1 MGKLEDL
8 TALLVNELDDFKTSI
23 EKMETINNQL
33 HDTKVQIDVSEY
45 KSIIKEHQQQMQSHL
60 NEIKNFERRFNSK
73 IEDAKIYP
81 TWAVVVFI
89 LSVLVSGFFLVHIY
103 YII

>member
-8 TALLVNELDDFKTSI
+8 TALLVNELDDFKASI

-33 HDTKVQIDVSEY
+33 HDTKIQMDVSEY
-45 KSIIKEHQQQMQSHL
+45 KTIIKEHQQQMQSHL
-60 NEIKNFERRFNSK
+60 NKIEHFERRFNNK

-81 TWAVVVFI
+81 TWAVLVFI
-89 LSVLVSGFFLVHIY
+89 ASILLVLISIVYVLLEK
-103 YII
+103 

>member
-8 TALLVNELDDFKTSI
+8 TALLVNELEDFKISI
-23 EKMETINNQL
+23 EKMETINEQL

-45 KSIIKEHQQQMQSHL
+45 KTIIKEHQQQMQSHL
-60 NEIKNFERRFNSK
+60 NEIKLFEKRFNSK

-81 TWAVVVFI
+81 TWAVLVFI
-89 LSVLVSGFFLVHIY
+89 ASILLGLISVVYALLSK
-103 YII
+103 